1 MTTIESFLVAILF
14 MISSSICAQ
23 DLSAVVTDVNRAN
36 SEKEYVTVRSELER
50 LCMQS
55 PGEWLPY
62 YYMAYT
68 DVQLSFRTP
77 SREARLKY
85 INDADSYLKKLADKP
100 DADASEVYTL
110 KGYRLYALIAFD
122 PQTNGPKYFGEVTQ
136 NYQKAL
142 ELNPD
147 NPRAIMLR
155 AMFNNDMAKFMHRN
169 YENFEAEIS
178 KATSLFARN
187 NGLPNHPSWGKE
199 WIDNKLIVK

>member
-1 MTTIESFLVAILF
+1 MVTIESYLVAILL
-14 MISSSICAQ
+14 MLLSSICAQ
-23 DLSAVVTDVNRAN
+23 DLSAVVTNMKKAN
-36 SEKEYVTVRSELER
+36 TEKEYVTLRSELER
-50 LCMQS
+50 LCIQS

-62 YYMAYT
+62 YYIAYA

-77 SREARLKY
+77 SKEARLKY

-155 AMFNNDMAKFMHRN
+155 AMFNNDMAKFMHRS
-169 YENFEAEIS
+169 YEGFEAEIS
-178 KATSLFARN
+178 KAATLFTRN
-187 NGLPNHPSWGKE
+187 NEQPNHPSWGKE
-199 WIDNKLIVK
+199 WLDNRLTVK

>member
-14 MISSSICAQ
+14 MFSSNICAQ
-23 DLSAVVTDVNRAN
+23 DLSTVVAKVNKAN

-50 LCMQS
+50 LSMQS

-62 YYMAYT
+62 YYIAYA

-77 SREARLKY
+77 SKEARLKY
-85 INDADSYLKKLADKP
+85 INDAESYLKKLADKP

-136 NYQKAL
+136 NYQKAID
-142 ELNPD
+142 LNPQ
-147 NPRAIMLR
+147 NPRAIMLL

-169 YENFEAEIS
+169 YEGFEAEIS
-178 KATSLFARN
+178 KATALFTRN
-187 NGLPNHPSWGKE
+187 NELPNHPSWGKE
-199 WIDNKLIVK
+199 WLDNKLTVK